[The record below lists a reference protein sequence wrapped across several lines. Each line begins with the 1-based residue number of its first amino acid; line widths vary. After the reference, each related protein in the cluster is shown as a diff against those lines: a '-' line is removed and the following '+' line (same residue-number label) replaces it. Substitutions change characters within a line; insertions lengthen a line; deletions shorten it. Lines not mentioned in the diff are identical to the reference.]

1 MPATAPKTI
10 WYREPL
16 VWMLI
21 LIPFTAV
28 VMGVLILVLA
38 IRSNDG
44 LVVDDY
50 YRQGKEINRVL
61 ARDRAAA
68 AHALHGVLAFD
79 HAAGRATLRLSAALP
94 YTVPTRIKL
103 KLLHATRAGF
113 DRELTLEHTAD
124 QRYTAALPALVP
136 GHWYLQLEADD
147 WRLTGSFSMPGAVEV
162 KVEPPAA
169 LS

>member
-1 MPATAPKTI
+1 MSATAAKTV

-50 YRQGKEINRVL
+50 YRQGKEINRIL

-68 AHALHGVLAFD
+68 VHALHGILAFD
-79 HAAGRATLRLSAALP
+79 HPAGRATLRLGAALP
-94 YTVPTRIKL
+94 YAPPARLKL

-113 DRELTLEHTAD
+113 DRELTLERSAD
-124 QRYTAALPALVP
+124 QHYTAALPALVP

-147 WRLTGSFSMPGAVEV
+147 WRLTGSFSMPGAVEI
-162 KVEPPAA
+162 KVQPRAT
-169 LS
+169 SS